1 MTCRQRGWLG
11 ERPTMLCSGG
21 VRVYEWEPTVMHAKT
36 FVVDGVW
43 STIGTINF
51 DNRSLA
57 LNEEATLMILDVD
70 VGRQL
75 EEVFLDDVAHA
86 VPITLEHF
94 SRRPWIQRLAE
105 KSTFFVRRLL

>member
-1 MTCRQRGWLG
+1 
-11 ERPTMLCSGG
+11 
-21 VRVYEWEPTVMHAKT
+21 MHAKT
-36 FVVDGVW
+36 FVIDGVW

-57 LNEEATLMILDVD
+57 LNEETTLMILDPD
-70 VGRQL
+70 VGRRL
-75 EEVFLDDVAHA
+75 ETIFLDDLAHA

-94 SRRPWIQRLAE
+94 RQRPSIERLAE